1 MPTSNEDAT
10 DVLRRRLRYRSHHR
24 GTKELDVLLGRF
36 ADCHLDALTRDQLVT
51 YEALL
56 AVEDPVMLGWLM
68 GTAEPPRDARSDV
81 LDLLLRFVGGR
92 GPA

>member
-1 MPTSNEDAT
+1 MRPSNEDPT

-36 ADCHLDALTRDQLVT
+36 ADHQLDAMTHDQLVT

-68 GTAEPPRDARSDV
+68 GMVEPPTDARSDV
-81 LDLLLRFVGGR
+81 LDLLLRFLGVQGS
-92 GPA
+92 A